1 MLSLFEHLDKVLNF
15 VFPNLLI
22 LYFCAF
28 QLGFYSDYV
37 SFYWDNHRVK
47 IFEVSGDCLYM
58 VSFAE
63 VRVA

>member
-1 MLSLFEHLDKVLNF
+1 MLTLFEHLDKVLNF

-37 SFYWDNHRVK
+37 SFYWDNHRV
-47 IFEVSGDCLYM
+47 
-58 VSFAE
+58 
-63 VRVA
+63 